1 MTRPPLWKDE
11 EDVIKRVSEEIA
23 EMHRLAYVEQAT
35 LKFPPATGPKLPG
48 PPVRTDADIARA
60 ERVAEAAAWKGNFE
74 PLAAL
79 IDPYLTRTGGKL
91 DLVNNPAVAKLK
103 PDTWGTVAMILL
115 GDPMF
120 VREKPKPKRKR
131 GGQKK
136 TEEQRRLLYPVHDA
150 ADDGELIAD
159 ILRQLYTDQT
169 EKHILQRAANI
180 AARFEVT
187 ESGLKDRRLRVQL
200 ELSVHPSEATAEGP
214 PPHLTIETY
223 KGPMGPL

>member
-48 PPVRTDADIARA
+48 PPVRTDADVAVA
-60 ERVAEAAAWKGNFE
+60 ERIAVAAAWKGNFD
-74 PLAAL
+74 PLVAL
-79 IDPYLTRTGGKL
+79 IDPYLIRTGGKL

-103 PDTWGTVAMILL
+103 PDTWGTVVMILL
-115 GDPMF
+115 GDPMI

-136 TEEQRRLLYPVHDA
+136 TEEQRRQINPIHDA

-159 ILRQLYTDQT
+159 ILRQLYPEQT
-169 EKHILQRAANI
+169 EKHILPRAADI
-180 AARFEVT
+180 AAQFEVT
-187 ESGLKDRRLRVQL
+187 ESGLKDRRLIVKSNSLFIRL
-200 ELSVHPSEATAEGP
+200 RRARKDRRR
-214 PPHLTIETY
+214 IRRRI
-223 KGPMGPL
+223 